1 MTGITYPVYSTLQ
14 FVINKGQERGKRM
27 ADSQIRNEEHSESE
41 RSVEVEAQKAKC
53 AEEPL
58 HHQVCEITE
67 DMESPECSARA
78 EEATHEVDNDVKD
91 ENTACRHRYIGQGI
105 CDGDSGG
112 SVHAI
117 AGLEGSCKRFVRISV
132 KIIAH
137 LFS

>member
-1 MTGITYPVYSTLQ
+1 MP
-14 FVINKGQERGKRM
+14 
-27 ADSQIRNEEHSESE
+27 DSQIWNEEHSESE
-41 RSVEVEAQKAKC
+41 RSVEVEAQKTKC
-53 AEEPL
+53 TEEPL

-78 EEATHEVDNDVKD
+78 EETAHEVDDDVKD
-91 ENTACRHRYIGQGI
+91 ENTARRHRYIGQGI

-117 AGLEGSCKRFVRISV
+117 AGLEGRCKHFVRTSV
-132 KIIAH
+132 KIMAY